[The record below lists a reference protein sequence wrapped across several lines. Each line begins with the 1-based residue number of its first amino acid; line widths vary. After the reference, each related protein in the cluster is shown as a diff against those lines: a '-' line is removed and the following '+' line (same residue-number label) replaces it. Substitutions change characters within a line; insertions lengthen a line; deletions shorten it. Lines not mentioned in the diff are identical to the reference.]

1 LKARVAGPWVATI
14 VLWSV
19 AEIPLR
25 AAMPAPDGLAGLG
38 LVLVR
43 SLISFGIGFVIG
55 SVIVGSFAEVSERGT
70 NE

>member
-19 AEIPLR
+19 ADIPLR
-25 AAMPAPDGLAGLG
+25 AALPAPDGLAGLG
-38 LVLVR
+38 LVLFR
-43 SLISFGIGFVIG
+43 SLISFGIGFIIG
-55 SVIVGSFAEVSERGT
+55 SVVVGSFGEVSERDA